1 MLIKCEFALSITYSK
16 HKAKGTK
23 TGGYLHMEKYG
34 MRFEEMNKK
43 EKIKHIWEY
52 YRYHI
57 LAVIIG
63 TVVICALGKTILF
76 PEPPNDVDIMFAG
89 QMYIDVNANEIKEN
103 LKEEYG
109 AGVDFSN
116 VNWEGDPEIASVM
129 FQKIPLLIT
138 TDELDVMAIATAK
151 YEHFATIYGADMF
164 MPLEDIPELSGLLE
178 KYKDSL
184 YICDKAVDDEGNLI
198 DTEPHVYGIKTDTFS
213 SNLSCILSSEEMIV
227 GLNPQPKD
235 LDKAISM
242 LKYILE

>member
-16 HKAKGTK
+16 FKAKGTK
-23 TGGYLHMEKYG
+23 TGGYLHMEQYG
-34 MRFEEMNKK
+34 MRFEEMDKK
-43 EKIKHIWEY
+43 QKINHIWEY

-63 TVVICALGKTILF
+63 VAVIGALGKTILF
-76 PEPPNDVDIMFAG
+76 PEPPDDVDIMFAG
-89 QMYIDVNANEIKEN
+89 QMYIDETAVEITEN

-109 AGVDFSN
+109 AGIDFSN
-116 VNWEGDPEIASVM
+116 VNWEGDVEVSSLM
-129 FQKIPLLIT
+129 FQKIPLMIT
-138 TDELDVMAIATAK
+138 TDELDVMAIATST
-151 YEHFATIYGADMF
+151 YEHFATIYGQDMF

-178 KYKDSL
+178 KYKDNL

-198 DTEPHVYGIKTDTFS
+198 DTEPHVLGIKTDTFS
-213 SNLSCILSSEEMIV
+213 DNLSCIVASEEMIV

-235 LDKAISM
+235 LDKTISM